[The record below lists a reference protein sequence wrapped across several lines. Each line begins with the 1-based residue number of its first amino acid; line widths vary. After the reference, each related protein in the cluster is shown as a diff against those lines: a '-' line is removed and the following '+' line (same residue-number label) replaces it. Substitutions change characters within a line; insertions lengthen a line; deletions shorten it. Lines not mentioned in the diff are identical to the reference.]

1 MLYEK
6 QQKQDLLYQQEK
18 PEFQSQ
24 EHQLMCHQEQQQQ
37 QQSDVDVAL
46 DAGQFVSSASDG
58 IGGQAVSSPD
68 DGGRD
73 SIASQSLSDRQVLG
87 GTNVTLTVLACDDD
101 EDDDDDDRTT
111 PVSAVDRGHLQPAAR
126 PTRLA
131 LCEPD
136 HNGTLSPSESLETPS
151 RSTHLLAMPRKS
163 SPTPSLRGS
172 WLDLTKQFIMDR
184 RKCLSPESKV
194 GDH

>member
-1 MLYEK
+1 MR
-6 QQKQDLLYQQEK
+6 
-18 PEFQSQ
+18 
-24 EHQLMCHQEQQQQ
+24 HQEQQQQ
-37 QQSDVDVAL
+37 QQSDVDAAL

-73 SIASQSLSDRQVLG
+73 SIASQSLSDRHVLE
-87 GTNVTLTVLACDDD
+87 GTNVTLTVLACDDN
-101 EDDDDDDRTT
+101 DDDDDDRTT
-111 PVSAVDRGHLQPAAR
+111 PVSAVDVGHLQPAAR

-136 HNGTLSPSESLETPS
+136 HNGILSPSESLETPS
-151 RSTHLLAMPRKS
+151 RSTHLLAMPSKS